1 MVKEIRL
8 PDLGEGIEGADVSEV
23 VVSVGDTVSKDDTL
37 LVLESDKASM
47 EIPAE
52 EEGVIKEILVSSGD
66 SLETGAL
73 LMKLETSEEGS
84 IRMEE
89 ETLKSQ
95 MKEIRLPDL
104 GEGIEGADVSEVVVS
119 VGDTVSKDDTL
130 LVLESDKASMEIPA
144 EEEGVIKEILV
155 SSGDSLETG
164 ALLMMLD
171 TTTSNSN
178 FDVAQSQIKIN
189 QEPIE
194 EKPTADKNMTFQ
206 ENPSSSLSSGAFAS
220 PGVRR
225 LARELEINLSVI
237 TGTGRKGRV
246 TKQDLHS
253 YIKLRMSSGSLATA
267 SSPIKEIDFSK
278 WGEVEKQK
286 LTKINKITA
295 SRLQSAWQEIPHVT
309 QHDDADITELDG
321 FRKKLKLLGEKRG
334 VKVTF
339 LPFLLRAVS
348 IALKEMPRFNSSL
361 DQKNE
366 NLIIKKYI
374 NIGVAVD
381 TPSGLVVPSIKDVD
395 KKTIFELSKELME
408 TSLRAKEKKLRPDE
422 LVGSTFTISS
432 LGGIGGTRFS
442 PIVNPPEV
450 AILGVSRS
458 RWSPAFNKK
467 TKSFEP
473 RYVMPFCISYD
484 HRVIDGA
491 AGALFTTHLTNI
503 LGNEKNFED

>member
-1 MVKEIRL
+1 MVKEVRL

-73 LMKLETSEEGS
+73 LMKLET
-84 IRMEE
+84 
-89 ETLKSQ
+89 
-95 MKEIRLPDL
+95 
-104 GEGIEGADVSEVVVS
+104 
-119 VGDTVSKDDTL
+119 
-130 LVLESDKASMEIPA
+130 
-144 EEEGVIKEILV
+144 
-155 SSGDSLETG
+155 
-164 ALLMMLD
+164 
-171 TTTSNSN
+171 TTSNSKPN
-178 FDVAQSQIKIN
+178 LEQSQTKIR
-189 QEPIE
+189 QESVE
-194 EKPTADKNMTFQ
+194 EKVIADRNMTFQ
-206 ENPSSSLSSGAFAS
+206 EESFPLSSGLFAS

-253 YIKLRMSSGSLATA
+253 YIKLRMSTGSLSTDT
-267 SSPIKEIDFSK
+267 SSIKEIDFSK

-295 SRLQSAWQEIPHVT
+295 SRLQSAWREIPHVT

-321 FRKKLKLLGEKRG
+321 FRRKVKVSGDKKG

-348 IALKEMPRFNSSL
+348 IVLKEMPRFNSSL
-361 DQKNE
+361 DQKTE

-395 KKTIFELSKELME
+395 KKTILELSKELME
-408 TSLRAKEKKLRPDE
+408 ISLRAKEKKLRPDE

-458 RWSPAFNKK
+458 KVSPVFNKE
-467 TKSFEP
+467 TNSFEP
-473 RYVMPFCISYD
+473 RYVMPFCVSYD

-491 AGALFTTHLTNI
+491 AGALFTTQLTNI

>member
-1 MVKEIRL
+1 MVKEICL

-73 LMKLETSEEGS
+73 LMKLET
-84 IRMEE
+84 I
-89 ETLKSQ
+89 
-95 MKEIRLPDL
+95 I
-104 GEGIEGADVSEVVVS
+104 
-119 VGDTVSKDDTL
+119 SKPKPN
-130 LVLESDKASMEIPA
+130 LE
-144 EEEGVIKEILV
+144 
-155 SSGDSLETG
+155 
-164 ALLMMLD
+164 
-171 TTTSNSN
+171 
-178 FDVAQSQIKIN
+178 QSQTKTS
-189 QEPIE
+189 QESVE
-194 EKPTADKNMTFQ
+194 EKAIADRNMTFQ
-206 ENPSSSLSSGAFAS
+206 EESSPLSSGLFAS

-253 YIKLRMSSGSLATA
+253 YIKLRMSRGSLATDY
-267 SSPIKEIDFSK
+267 SSIKESDFSK

-295 SRLQSAWQEIPHVT
+295 SRLQGAWREIPHVT

-321 FRKKLKLLGEKRG
+321 FRKKLKVSGDKKG
-334 VKVTF
+334 IKVTF

-348 IALKEMPRFNSSL
+348 IVLKEMPRFNSSL
-361 DQKNE
+361 DQKTE

-408 TSLRAKEKKLRPDE
+408 ISLRAKEKKLRPDE

-458 RWSPAFNKK
+458 KWSPVFNKE
-467 TKSFEP
+467 TNSFDP
-473 RYVMPFCISYD
+473 RYVMPFCVSYD

-491 AGALFTTHLTNI
+491 AGALFTTQLINI

>member
-1 MVKEIRL
+1 MIKEIRL

-52 EEGVIKEILVSSGD
+52 EEGVIKEILVSSGE

-73 LMKLETSEEGS
+73 LMKIET
-84 IRMEE
+84 I
-89 ETLKSQ
+89 
-95 MKEIRLPDL
+95 
-104 GEGIEGADVSEVVVS
+104 
-119 VGDTVSKDDTL
+119 
-130 LVLESDKASMEIPA
+130 
-144 EEEGVIKEILV
+144 
-155 SSGDSLETG
+155 
-164 ALLMMLD
+164 
-171 TTTSNSN
+171 TSN
-178 FDVAQSQIKIN
+178 DKLDLEQTQTKIS
-189 QEPIE
+189 QEPID
-194 EKPTADKNMTFQ
+194 EKPITDRNMTFQ
-206 ENPSSSLSSGAFAS
+206 DEPSSFSSGLHAS

-267 SSPIKEIDFSK
+267 PPSIKEIDFST

-321 FRKKLKLLGEKRG
+321 FRKKLKVLGERKG
-334 VKVTF
+334 IKVTF

-348 IALKEMPRFNSSL
+348 IVLKEMPRFNSSL
-361 DQKNE
+361 DQKSE

-395 KKTIFELSKELME
+395 KKTILELSKELME
-408 TSLRAKEKKLRPDE
+408 ISLRAKEKKLRPDE
-422 LVGSTFTISS
+422 FVGSTFTVSS
-432 LGGIGGTRFS
+432 LGGIGGARFS

-458 RWSPAFNKK
+458 KWSPVFNKK
-467 TKSFEP
+467 TNSFEP
-473 RYVMPFCISYD
+473 KYVMPFCVSYD

-503 LGNEKNFED
+503 LGNGKNFED